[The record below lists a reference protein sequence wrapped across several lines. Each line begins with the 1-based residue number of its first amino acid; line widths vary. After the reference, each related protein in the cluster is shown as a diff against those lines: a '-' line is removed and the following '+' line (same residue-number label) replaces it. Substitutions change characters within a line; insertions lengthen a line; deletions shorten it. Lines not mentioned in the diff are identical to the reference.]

1 MPHLHGLQI
10 VHLQRRP
17 SDAHFSI
24 EGYFQ
29 RLRSSLSRQLT
40 VQVVLLPF
48 RSRGF
53 FCRLLNLLFALR
65 LRTTIC
71 HVTGDV
77 HYVCLV
83 LPRQRCVLTVHDCEI
98 LCRLKGWRRR
108 ILKLFWYTLPVRRA
122 SRVTVNSHE
131 TKRQLLQQVRYPAD
145 RIHVIPV
152 SVSPLFVPAAAV
164 PFPARP
170 RILQVGTKANK
181 NVPRL
186 LQALQGLDVHLD
198 LVGPVSDELRQQ
210 IEDSG
215 VLWTSWGRLTDEQ
228 LVERYRAA
236 DIVAFVSTHEGFGM
250 PIVEAQCVERVCVTS
265 NCSSMPEVA
274 GDGACLVDP
283 FDVQSIRAGFVKVIE
298 DAAYREQLIAQ
309 GRVNRTRFELS
320 TIAEQFL
327 EVYRLVA
334 AEATE
339 EHR

>member
-1 MPHLHGLQI
+1 MSEHWI
-10 VHLQRRP
+10 HLQRQP
-17 SDAHFSI
+17 QPAQFSV

-29 RLRSSLSRQLT
+29 RVRDGLQKQHPDLLQLQVLPRLSA
-40 VQVVLLPF
+40 
-48 RSRGF
+48 GF
-53 FCRLLNLLFALR
+53 KNRLSNLLYVAGFR
-65 LRTTIC
+65 RCFC

-77 HYVCLV
+77 HYVACV
-83 LPRQRCVLTVHDCEI
+83 LRRHQTVLTVLDCEI
-98 LCRLKGWRRR
+98 LHRLKGWRRW
-108 ILKLFWYTLPVRRA
+108 LVKLLWFTLPVRFAARI
-122 SRVTVNSHE
+122 TVISHE

-198 LVGPVSDELRQQ
+198 LVGPVSDEVRQQ

-215 VLWTSWGRLTDEQ
+215 VPWTSWGRLTDEQ
-228 LVERYRAA
+228 LVERYHAA
-236 DIVAFVSTHEGFGM
+236 DIIAFVSTHEGFGM